1 MRSRGIFA
9 LYQKGTCEGGE
20 SDFYCSVEKGYFLV
34 SSVSERREGFMNLD
48 KAYGYRSSDGVYEC
62 M

>member
-20 SDFYCSVEKGYFLV
+20 SDFCCSVEKGYFLV
-34 SSVSERREGFMNLD
+34 SSVSDRREGFMSLG
-48 KAYGYRSSDGVYEC
+48 KAYGYRSSNGVYG
-62 M
+62 